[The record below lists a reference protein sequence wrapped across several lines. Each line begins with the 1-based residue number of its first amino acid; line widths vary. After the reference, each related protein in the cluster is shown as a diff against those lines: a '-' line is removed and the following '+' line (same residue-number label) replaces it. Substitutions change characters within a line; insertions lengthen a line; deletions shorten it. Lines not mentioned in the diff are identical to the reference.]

1 MRRIALGAAAAAL
14 LVVAAVA
21 FGAGGSAGPT
31 GQQTIWTWTTT
42 QGRTVEREHK
52 QDLLGYWG
60 GLTPAPQ
67 SPAPPAY
74 YRARC
79 VGLTDATDRPMV
91 CDVVVFIT
99 NAAGGSLVLQGVVD
113 RRAPTEG
120 LFASASAPKLA
131 LTGTTVSAFVRR
143 SGYAD
148 IMQGRLQITVLP

>member
-1 MRRIALGAAAAAL
+1 
-14 LVVAAVA
+14 
-21 FGAGGSAGPT
+21 
-31 GQQTIWTWTTT
+31 
-42 QGRTVEREHK
+42 
-52 QDLLGYWG
+52 
-60 GLTPAPQ
+60 
-67 SPAPPAY
+67 
-74 YRARC
+74 
-79 VGLTDATDRPMV
+79 MV